1 MRKLFILTILAI
13 ALVAI
18 LGCDDRGT
26 GIEPNDPGQTIS
38 GIGPGLDHAWHPQ
51 LGFQLRN
58 PEERFFASVF
68 IPEEALSD
76 PPRPVPLLVLLAPEY
91 GDRLHFFRAGL
102 EDMVKEM
109 TASGEI
115 QPMLIYC
122 MAGNRTFGGFF
133 YGNSAPAGFYD
144 DILCDSLIDFLQNER
159 FSAIIDNPSK
169 RGIGGI
175 GQGAYGAFR
184 TALRNP
190 GLFSSISVA
199 DGPLDFDGSDG
210 NSGLLDMFQT
220 CLDEQHAYY
229 AAKPDANT
237 SDFDFRTD
245 FDSSLTMP
253 VSQMFIGGALAFS
266 PNDTVVFFNPYVS
279 VDDLAIDSSWQ
290 IAHDDTLT
298 GGGDSTTLVTGV
310 VNNATPGLDF
320 DFHMPF
326 DADGNVYQPIWDMWM
341 RNNLENIHTAV
352 GGTPLADMNIWV
364 ASNPNAKWNY
374 HDQTQSWITF
384 LGTQGYAVEEYD
396 YSSFTDDPITEDEYL
411 YDILREMLIFH
422 SENFGN

>member
-1 MRKLFILTILAI
+1 MKNTFILIILAI
-13 ALVAI
+13 ALIAM

-26 GIEPNDPGQTIS
+26 GIEKNPLGQINS
-38 GIGPGLDHAWHPQ
+38 GIDANTDHVWHPQ

-58 PEERFFASVF
+58 PEERFFASAF
-68 IPEEALSD
+68 IPAEAFAD
-76 PPRPVPLLVLLAPEY
+76 PPRPIPLLVLLAPEY

-102 EDMVKEM
+102 EDMVREM

-144 DILCDSLIDFLQNER
+144 DILCDSLIDFLQNDQY
-159 FSAIIDNPSK
+159 FALVDNPSK
-169 RGIGGI
+169 RGIGGV

-184 TALRNP
+184 TVLKNP

-199 DGPLDFDGSDG
+199 DGPLDFDGPNGNDG
-210 NSGLLDMFQT
+210 LQQLFQT

-229 AAKPDANT
+229 AATGDT
-237 SDFDFRTD
+237 SPFDFHTD

-266 PNDTVVFFNPYVS
+266 PNDTTVFFDPYVS
-279 VDDLAIDSSWQ
+279 VLDLAIDSSYR
-290 IAHDDTLT
+290 IADDDLP
-298 GGGDSTTLVTGV
+298 GGGDSTTLVTRI
-310 VNNATPGLDF
+310 VNNANPSLNF

-326 DADGNVYQPIWDMWM
+326 DADGNVYQPIWDLWM
-341 RNNLENIHTAV
+341 RNNLEDIHTAV

-374 HDQTQSWITF
+374 HEQTQSWVTF
-384 LGTQGYAVEEYD
+384 MVNQGYSVEEYD
-396 YSSFTDDPITEDEYL
+396 YSSFNDDPITEDEYL